1 MHARVVQFYYHLGL
15 HYSQTHAN
23 CLADGR
29 GFYYH
34 LGLHYSQTQAAQH
47 RAKAKFYYHLGLH
60 YSQTSN
66 FKTAGIS
73 F

>member
-1 MHARVVQFYYHLGL
+1 M
-15 HYSQTHAN
+15 
-23 CLADGR
+23 

-34 LGLHYSQTQAAQH
+34 LGLHYSQTCVTAIGLFH
-47 RAKAKFYYHLGLH
+47 LFYYHLGLH

>member
-1 MHARVVQFYYHLGL
+1 MTNIKFYYHLGL
-15 HYSQTHAN
+15 HYSQTELEEQ
-23 CLADGR
+23 CG
-29 GFYYH
+29 
-34 LGLHYSQTQAAQH
+34 
-47 RAKAKFYYHLGLH
+47 KEKFYYHLGLH